1 MSDRVK
7 RAAGIILAVSALV
20 LCLVPALTAN
30 RTREDRY
37 RSGARQQWTLTENG
51 TEANGTV
58 AVNSA
63 DAEELTALPGIGE
76 TLAAMIVAERDRN
89 GPFRY
94 AEDLLAVRGIGPKT
108 LEKFRRMID
117 LTPAESG
124 E

>member
-1 MSDRVK
+1 MRQ
-7 RAAGIILAVSALV
+7 
-20 LCLVPALTAN
+20 
-30 RTREDRY
+30 
-37 RSGARQQWTLTENG
+37 RSNVNDLHHLNTCTMNG